1 MSGWLQ
7 RNPLIATLALL
18 AAGLLVVLAIE
29 VGVGARDVSGVPA
42 KRGMAAEAKLLPP
55 LPQVAPEQA
64 YAETTTRP
72 IFVPTRRPAPPLAV
86 ATAPAFQRGQFT
98 LQGVIVAGGSR
109 TAMLREKTSGR
120 IHRVETGREINGVKV
135 VQIDPQAVTLG
146 MGEERE
152 VVPLVVQRPGAPG
165 AVPPAAMAAP
175 GPFAAPS
182 GTSPARP
189 PGMPSAP
196 PPGGQALSAGGP
208 AFPTAPGQPIPGQTT
223 AGAPAAAAAPGVV
236 QPAAPMSP
244 EELLARRRARRAQQ
258 NQ

>member
-7 RNPLIATLALL
+7 RNPLIAALTLL

-42 KRGMAAEAKLLPP
+42 KRGVAAEPRLLPP
-55 LPQVAPEQA
+55 LPQVTPEQA

-72 IFVPTRRPAPPLAV
+72 IFVPTRRPAPPVAV

-98 LQGVIVAGGSR
+98 LQGVIVAGNSR

-120 IHRVETGREINGVKV
+120 IHRVETGREINGVKI

-146 MGEERE
+146 VGEERE
-152 VVPLVVQRPGAPG
+152 VVPLVVQRPGVPG
-165 AVPPAAMAAP
+165 AAPPVAAAGA

-182 GTSPARP
+182 TAPPARA
-189 PGMPSAP
+189 PGL
-196 PPGGQALSAGGP
+196 PGGPLVPGQALSAGGP
-208 AFPTAPGQPIPGQTT
+208 AFPTAPGQPISGQTT
-223 AGAPAAAAAPGVV
+223 PGSPAAGAAPGTA